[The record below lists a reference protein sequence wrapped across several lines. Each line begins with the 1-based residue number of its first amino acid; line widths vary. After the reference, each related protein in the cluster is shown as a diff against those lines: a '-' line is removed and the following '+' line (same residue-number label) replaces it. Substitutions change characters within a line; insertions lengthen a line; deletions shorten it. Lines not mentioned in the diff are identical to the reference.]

1 MAPGSYSKGN
11 YKWVE
16 ISMESHLKRG
26 MTGLCL
32 DPVLFRDF
40 IRDVDTGVEGML
52 TKFAEGR
59 NLGGVAI
66 IWGEGKHSKRLRLE
80 INRITF
86 ITRRNVNSCV

>member
-1 MAPGSYSKGN
+1 
-11 YKWVE
+11 
-16 ISMESHLKRG
+16 METHLKWG

-40 IRDVDTGVEGML
+40 IRGMDTGVEGML

-66 IWGEGKHSKRLRLE
+66 IWGRRK
-80 INRITF
+80 TF
-86 ITRRNVNSCV
+86 KKT